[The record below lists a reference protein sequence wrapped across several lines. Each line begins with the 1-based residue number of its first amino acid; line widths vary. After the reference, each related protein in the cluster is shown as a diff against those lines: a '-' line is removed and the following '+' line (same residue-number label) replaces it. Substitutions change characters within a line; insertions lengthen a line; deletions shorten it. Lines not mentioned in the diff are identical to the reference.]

1 MNYKRA
7 PLIAY
12 LCLLPLL
19 LTLGIW
25 QLNRAEEKRALLK
38 LQAQRQTSEVL
49 ELSAIQPEN
58 LESWRYKSVRAIGHY
73 DGNHQFLLDNQVNN
87 GRAGYFVLT
96 PFKLKENSKAVL
108 VNRGWIPLGKSR
120 TDLPDIRVEPDETTV
135 SGRINHFPQVGLKL
149 AGAEIPAKGWPA
161 VVQVIDIKVLSK
173 QLDYPLFDFQIELD
187 KTSAYGFTREWQQP
201 TVMTPE
207 KHTAYAV
214 QWFLL
219 ALTLTVL
226 FVKYGRNKEN
236 E

>member
-1 MNYKRA
+1 MKYKRA
-7 PLIAY
+7 PLIVY

-19 LTLGIW
+19 LTLGVW

-38 LQAQRQTSEVL
+38 LQAQRQTSKVL
-49 ELSAIQPEN
+49 ELSASQPEN
-58 LESWRYKSVRAIGHY
+58 LESSRYKPVRAIGHY
-73 DGNHQFLLDNQVNN
+73 DGNHQFLLDNQVNK
-87 GRAGYFVLT
+87 GKPGYFVLT

-135 SGRINHFPQVGLKL
+135 SGRINRFPQVGLKL
-149 AGAEIPAKGWPA
+149 AGAEMPAKGWPA
-161 VVQVIDIKVLSK
+161 VVQVIDINVLST
-173 QLDYPLFDFQIELD
+173 QLGYPLFDFQIELD
-187 KTSAYGFTREWQQP
+187 KTSAYGFTREWQ
-201 TVMTPE
+201 TSAVMTPE

-226 FVKYGRNKEN
+226 FVKYGFNKEN